1 MNNDY
6 LIKQLDKKDLQKQ
19 LDGRL
24 LGMVQLKTNSGKTE
38 NFSIVYKIDETSKIN
53 VIYLKKKRK
62 GKEIG

>member
-19 LDGRL
+19 LDERL

-53 VIYLKKKRK
+53 VIYLKKKRLRK
-62 GKEIG
+62 NNL

>member
-1 MNNDY
+1 
-6 LIKQLDKKDLQKQ
+6 
-19 LDGRL
+19 L